1 MNSLSIS
8 DDGKVK
14 RKMSLREK
22 SQSRRDSIKR
32 QEESNKSMHLSIL
45 EEKHNIQKNP
55 FLHIYDQNE
64 NEFIE

>member
-1 MNSLSIS
+1 
-8 DDGKVK
+8 
-14 RKMSLREK
+14 MSLREK